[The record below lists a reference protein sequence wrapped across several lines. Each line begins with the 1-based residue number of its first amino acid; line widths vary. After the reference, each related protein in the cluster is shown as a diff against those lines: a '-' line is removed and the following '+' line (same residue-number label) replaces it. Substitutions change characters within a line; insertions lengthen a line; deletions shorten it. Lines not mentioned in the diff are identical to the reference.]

1 MSTFR
6 FTMNIDVVGVED
18 EVFQKVAGSLLD
30 RLLER
35 QAAEDRLIHTRVL
48 GRVDQKLLKVILEF
62 KAPGHNAAHAYGF
75 DLTAN
80 CFERMGADVSSWF
93 EQPHVAVT
101 EDDGTDGWD
110 VLVEQLKAATLTP
123 AESRV
128 EQLVPA

>member
-1 MSTFR
+1 MPSFR
-6 FTMNIDVVGVED
+6 FTMNVSIIGVSD
-18 EVFQKVAGSLLD
+18 PVFEKVAGSLLD

-35 QAAEDRLIHTRVL
+35 QASEGMLTHTRVL

-62 KAPGHNAAHAYGF
+62 EASGHNGAHTYGF
-75 DLTAN
+75 GLTAH

-101 EDDGTDGWD
+101 VDDGTNWD
-110 VLVEQLKAATLTP
+110 VLVEELKTARLTP